1 VDRGWLKK
9 TIASPVAASL
19 LFVALAAAGTCGWAE
34 SPEEKGLAIA
44 REVDRRD
51 TGWGDSQVEL
61 RMTLMNKYGQ
71 SSTRRLR
78 NRVLEQEGDGDRS
91 LIIFDEPKDIS
102 GTALLTFSHAT
113 APDDQWLY
121 LPALKRVKRI
131 STANKSGPF
140 VGSEFAYED
149 LSSEEVE
156 KYTYKFLRQE
166 SKDGMDC
173 FVIERYPVDRKSG
186 YTRQVVWIDK
196 AEYRIQMVEYYDRKD
211 ALLKTLVLEGYQK
224 YLDAYWRAERFTM
237 TNHQSGKS
245 TVLLFSNYAFRN
257 GFSDRD
263 FDRSTLDRVR

>member
-1 VDRGWLKK
+1 MDRGWLQK
-9 TIASPVAASL
+9 TITSHVAASL
-19 LFVALAAAGTCGWAE
+19 LFAALAAAGTGGWAE
-34 SPEEKGLAIA
+34 SPEAKGLAIA
-44 REVDRRD
+44 QEVDRHD
-51 TGWGDSQVEL
+51 SGWGDSQVEL
-61 RMTLMNKYGQ
+61 RMTLKNKHGQ
-71 SSTRRLR
+71 TSTRRLR
-78 NRVLEQEGDGDRS
+78 SRVLEQKGEGDKS
-91 LIIFDEPKDIS
+91 LIIFDEPKDIN

-131 STANKSGPF
+131 ASANKSGPF

-156 KYTYKFLRQE
+156 KYTYKFLREE
-166 SKDGMDC
+166 SKGGMDC
-173 FVIERYPVDRKSG
+173 FVIERYPVDTKSG

-211 ALLKTLVLEGYQK
+211 ALLKTLVLKGYQK

-237 TNHQSGKS
+237 SNHQSGKS
-245 TVLLFSNYAFRN
+245 TELVFSNYVFRN
-257 GFSDRD
+257 GFADRD